1 MANFKQMPM
10 APTQV
15 VMFPVSIEDSLP
27 PDCDVRLVGEAM
39 DALDWRGFESAYAD
53 TGRPA
58 YPPKAMCKLLVY
70 GYSKGIRSSRALEEV
85 VKHDQR
91 YIWLAGGLRPDHTTI
106 ARFRKEHE
114 PRLKAIYRATVRLC
128 TEAGLVLLAVTATD
142 GSKIPARAS
151 KRSLYDAKRLA
162 REMAAIDQILAEAEA
177 ADQAEDELYGES
189 ANGQLPQALADAQ
202 RRREKLAEIAAR
214 LSESERQSVAASE
227 EDCRVMK
234 TTQGLRPSY
243 NAQLTVDTAHGVI
256 VAAELTQAEH
266 DHGQLAGQLEQV
278 AENVGC
284 RPDVALA
291 DTGYS
296 DEGTFKA
303 LAESGQEALIPP
315 QEQSQE
321 AKRNDLF
328 ASRCF
333 LPAEGKDVLI
343 CPAGQE
349 LTFRRIVRCSS
360 GHYRVYTA
368 ANCRD
373 CSFYAD
379 CVKVKSKRGRSVQ
392 VSVVAAARER
402 MRQKLK
408 TPEGKALYGLR
419 QQTVERVISRLK
431 VGLGLDRFGLAGV
444 GGAGAEWWLVCAAH
458 NLLTYRRAAPPAANR
473 AVGHLLDR
481 LANPATAPFRWVFSP
496 CRHIGAAFSAA

>member
-1 MANFKQMPM
+1 MSYFMPM
-10 APTQV
+10 PMDPSQII
-15 VMFPVSIEDSLP
+15 MFPISVEDSLP

-53 TGRPA
+53 TGRPP
-58 YPPKAMCKLLVY
+58 YPPRVMCKLLVY

-91 YIWLAGGLRPDHTTI
+91 YIWLAGGLRPDHSTI

-114 PRLKAIYRATVRLC
+114 PQLKAIYQATVRLC

-177 ADQAEDELYGES
+177 ADQAEDELYGEG
-189 ANGQLPQALADAQ
+189 ANGKLPQTLADAK
-202 RRREKLAEIAAR
+202 RRRDKLAEIAAR
-214 LSESERQSVAASE
+214 LSESGRKRVAASE

-243 NAQLTVDTAHGVI
+243 NAQLTVDATHGVI
-256 VAAELTQAEH
+256 VAADLTQQET
-266 DHGQLAGQLEQV
+266 DNGQLAEQLEQV
-278 AENVGC
+278 TENVGC

-296 DEGTFKA
+296 DEGTFKS
-303 LAESGQEALIPP
+303 LTESGQEALIPP
-315 QEQSQE
+315 KQQPQE

-333 LPAEGKDVLI
+333 LPDDRRDVLI

-349 LTFRRIVRCSS
+349 LTFRRVVECSS
-360 GHYRVYTA
+360 GSYRVYTA
-368 ANCRD
+368 ADCRG
-373 CSFYAD
+373 CSFYAE
-379 CVKVKSKRGRSVQ
+379 CVKVESKRGRSVQ
-392 VSVVAAARER
+392 VSVVAAEREG

-408 TPEGKALYGLR
+408 TPEGKALYQLR
-419 QQTVERVISRLK
+419 QQTVERVIGRVK
-431 VGLGLDRFGLAGV
+431 VGFKLDRFLLEGMV
-444 GGAGAEWWLVCAAH
+444 GAGAEWWLVCSAH
-458 NLLTYRRAAPPAANR
+458 NLLTYLRAAGAAANR
-473 AVGHLLDR
+473 AVRRPFVR
-481 LANPATAPFRWVFSP
+481 LAARITSLFRCYRRHFCPIEATLR
-496 CRHIGAAFSAA
+496 

>member
-39 DALDWRGFESAYAD
+39 EALDWRGFEAAYAD

-58 YPPKAMCKLLVY
+58 YPPKVMCKLLVY

-114 PRLKAIYRATVRLC
+114 AWFKQVYRATVRLC
-128 TEAGLVLLAVTATD
+128 TEAGLVLLNTVATD

-151 KRSLYDAKRLA
+151 KRALYDTQRLA
-162 REMAAIDQILAEAEA
+162 KEMAAIDQILAEAKA
-177 ADQAEDELYGES
+177 ADRAEDELYGEGT
-189 ANGQLPQALADAQ
+189 NGKLPQQLVDAK
-202 RRREKLAEIAAR
+202 RRRDKLAEIAAR
-214 LSESERQSVAASE
+214 LAESGRKSVAASE
-227 EDCRVMK
+227 ADCRVMK

-256 VAAELTQAEH
+256 VAAELTQQET
-266 DHGQLAGQLEQV
+266 DNGQLAEQLEQV

-284 RPDVALA
+284 RPEVVLA

-296 DEGTFKA
+296 DEGTFKS
-303 LAESGQEALIPP
+303 LTESGQEAVIPP
-315 QEQSQE
+315 KEQPQE

-333 LPAEGKDVLI
+333 LPEERRDVLI
-343 CPAGQE
+343 CPAGRE
-349 LTFRRIVRCSS
+349 LTFRRVVECSS
-360 GHYRVYTA
+360 GSYRVYTA
-368 ANCRD
+368 PNCRD
-373 CSFYAD
+373 CSFYAE
-379 CVKVKSKRGRSVQ
+379 CVKVQSKRGRSVQ
-392 VSVVAAARER
+392 VSVVAAEREG

-408 TPEGKALYGLR
+408 TPEGKALYQLR

-458 NLLTYRRAAPPAANR
+458 NLLTYLRKGAAVANKAARRLF
-473 AVGHLLDR
+473 GR
-481 LANPATAPFRWVFSP
+481 LASPVTGPFRWFFNP